1 MKHPL
6 GPTTSLVVL
15 FILAQVVGLF
25 ITQAYIPVEA
35 GVVVIKDLPTVA
47 GMEIERPDVPPQ
59 QGLWIVV
66 GAIVVGTVLMLGIV
80 WMGAGWLWKLWY
92 FMSVLV
98 LLNIALASVLEPT
111 PSLVFALILAFLKT
125 YKKSSIV
132 HNFTEI
138 LVYGGLAAIFVPLL
152 KEPWIMLVLL
162 GLISVYDVIAVRKT
176 QHMVK
181 MAKFQ
186 MEHKTFGGIML
197 QYGKEGKP
205 GKIPK
210 NTKPVGGTAILGGG
224 DIGFPLLFLGTLLYT
239 RGMTAS
245 FIALPFVVASLVYL
259 LWQSKKDKFYPAMP
273 FLTVGCLAGY
283 AIVLLV

>member
-6 GPTTSLVVL
+6 GPTASLVLL
-15 FILAQVVGLF
+15 FILTQVVGLF

-35 GVVVIKDLPTVA
+35 GVVVVKDLPAVA
-47 GMEIERPDVPPQ
+47 GLEIERPDVPPQ

-66 GAIVVGTVLMLGIV
+66 AAIIVGTLLMLGIV
-80 WMGAGWLWKLWY
+80 WLGAGWLWKLWY
-92 FMSVLV
+92 FVSVLV
-98 LLNIALASVLEPT
+98 LLHIALSSVLAPT
-111 PSLVFALILAFLKT
+111 PSVVFAIILAFLKT
-125 YKKSSIV
+125 YKKSSII
-132 HNFTEI
+132 HNGTEI

-162 GLISVYDVIAVRKT
+162 GLISVYDIIAVRKT

-181 MAKFQ
+181 MARFQ

-205 GKIPK
+205 GRPSKRA
-210 NTKPVGGTAILGGG
+210 KPVGGTAILGGG

-239 RGMTAS
+239 RGMAAS
-245 FIALPFVVASLVYL
+245 FIALPFIVLSLVYL

-273 FLTVGCLAGY
+273 FLTIGCLAGY